1 MYISFLSSPIS
12 AIAMGYQRLSPSFG
26 SKRSPA
32 AAVIPLLTT
41 PLSPNSPQSCL
52 LPISHALR
60 GRLLSLFILLTTPHF
75 RGARVSFLL
84 AAVIAM
90 SFADLWMTLTYA
102 TTTGMM
108 EMNPIARL
116 IMQTGSVAAISSWK
130 LATAGLGVVILYFTR
145 FSRCCEFGAWVCFTG
160 MILLMAHWSHFN
172 ANITTY
178 SEELSYLA
186 GTQSHQWVEMR

>member
-1 MYISFLSSPIS
+1 MYISIVSSPIFPT
-12 AIAMGYQRLSPSFG
+12 AMGYQRLSPNFG
-26 SKRSPA
+26 HKRSPA

-41 PLSPNSPQSCL
+41 PLSGHTANSS
-52 LPISHALR
+52 ALR
-60 GRLLSLFILLTTPHF
+60 GRLLAIYILLTTSHF
-75 RGARVSFLL
+75 RGVRVALLL
-84 AAVIAM
+84 AAIVAM

-108 EMNPIARL
+108 EMNPIAHF

-130 LATAGLGVVILYFTR
+130 LATAGLGVIILYLTR
-145 FSRCCEFGAWVCFTG
+145 SKRCSEFGTWVCFTT

-178 SEELSYLA
+178 TEEISFLA
-186 GTQSHQWVEMR
+186 GTQAHQWVEMR